1 MIREFRE
8 GSCNSSFL
16 ASPRGPGPIHQ
27 RLQHGIGDKE
37 KVHSTN
43 IKRRLVWQETSQ
55 DYKRGIRV
63 EKVDW
68 GIFDLDNMT
77 NLTHK
82 FNIKISKPLY
92 QRREPDISTPTP
104 PMNLESATY
113 DKVAHGKVV
122 LDKTEQ

>member
-1 MIREFRE
+1 
-8 GSCNSSFL
+8 
-16 ASPRGPGPIHQ
+16 
-27 RLQHGIGDKE
+27 
-37 KVHSTN
+37 
-43 IKRRLVWQETSQ
+43 
-55 DYKRGIRV
+55 
-63 EKVDW
+63 
-68 GIFDLDNMT
+68 MT